1 MKRPDREMQP
11 WDVDDFDEDVFLYD
25 RFAKDNTF
33 PWLVFLAS
41 LAVLILGSAAVLT
54 FVERAD
60 AHDWYDISCCSGH
73 DCRPISG
80 IRNGEPWSEIADMG
94 DHYLWQSSQTG
105 ETHRIEKDFR
115 NIKPS
120 RDGFYHGCELKQV
133 YAQGHRVQCLYVPVM
148 F

>member
-1 MKRPDREMQP
+1 MKPKQDKPHWFEEWASEERTRYP
-11 WDVDDFDEDVFLYD
+11 V
-25 RFAKDNTF
+25 NTY
-33 PWLVFLAS
+33 
-41 LAVLILGSAAVLT
+41 IKIAVLT
-54 FVERAD
+54 AIIAVGIVWWSKAS

-80 IRNGEPWSEIADMG
+80 IRDGEPWSEIADMG

-120 RDGFYHGCELKQV
+120 RDGFYHGCELKQI